1 MLINI
6 RTEAVVWV
14 ERGWSEATTQTV
26 VSTALLLRIRKL
38 ATLGSCYT
46 FCSSNNELFL
56 SLKELFCDELQYGQ
70 HMSSLNRVWKCSHF
84 PRIPRNLGTS
94 MHPSFCQTHMFHA
107 LTSDPRRKAWGA
119 MVQGMTA
126 APGGAGS
133 PQLRRG
139 HSFRR
144 TFCGAVRTYFLE
156 AGAQV
161 QTL

>member
-26 VSTALLLRIRKL
+26 VSTASLLRIRKL

-70 HMSSLNRVWKCSHF
+70 HMSSLNRV
-84 PRIPRNLGTS
+84 
-94 MHPSFCQTHMFHA
+94 
-107 LTSDPRRKAWGA
+107 
-119 MVQGMTA
+119 
-126 APGGAGS
+126 
-133 PQLRRG
+133 
-139 HSFRR
+139 
-144 TFCGAVRTYFLE
+144 
-156 AGAQV
+156 
-161 QTL
+161 